1 MSYVMVYVPAD
12 VMNRLESQLQNTPE
26 KIPAVL
32 KKLINDTAKRA
43 KKESAART
51 REVYVVKTGAFNKSM
66 KIENATQRNL
76 QAMIYTEGNQQSL
89 YEFKRRKN
97 SGKKAARAQ
106 VLTTGT
112 LKELVLKGGEDN
124 GKDLKAFVQTIKD
137 EKTGSEHTGI
147 FQRMTSAERS
157 VSSST
162 KRNAIKQLYG
172 ISIPQMVEN
181 EKVYSKIEKDIREE
195 LREGLAKH
203 IAAVMEGTK

>member
-32 KKLINDTAKRA
+32 KKLINDTAKSA

-66 KIENATQRNL
+66 KMENATQRNL
-76 QAMIYTEGNQQSL
+76 QAMIYTEGSQQPL

-124 GKDLKAFVQTIKD
+124 GKDLKAFVQKMKNGNI
-137 EKTGSEHTGI
+137 GI
-147 FQRMTSAERS
+147 FQRMTRAERS
-157 VSSST
+157 ASSST